1 MSIRGFS
8 KYEWALVAVVT
19 LVFVAHLALLGEP
32 HNAYVFDEAH
42 YVPGA
47 KCLLNGTVCKVEHPP
62 LAMAAIAA
70 GITLFG
76 DNGVGWRLFTVI
88 TGTLSLVIVYLI
100 TKKFAGGRV
109 ALLAAFLLGIENL
122 WFIHSSIAMLDILAI
137 FFVLLGTY
145 LFLSEQHIW
154 AGAAIGL
161 GMLAKEVMVLVL
173 PVLALYVALSRQN
186 LFSMDAFAKAAKT
199 VLAVCLP
206 AAIVF
211 MVGLGI
217 YDAAYDAFPTPFH
230 HVKRIIAHNQAFE
243 APRMSD
249 TVHPLRWFS
258 GFPASPYFVTSVSV
272 ANSSMKRMI
281 LQYLGQANLIILLFI
296 WLAIPLVWKQIQQ
309 REPLA
314 LLNALMIAVPYAFFI
329 YMAFERVTYPFY
341 MLVFIPSLCIIS
353 ALALDKL
360 PRNVVIAYCVGAL
373 IWFLY
378 WFPKNLLVI
387 GA

>member
-1 MSIRGFS
+1 MNFRAISR
-8 KYEWALVAVVT
+8 YDWALIMLII
-19 LVFVAHLALLGEP
+19 LVLVAHIALLGEP

-62 LAMAAIAA
+62 LAMASIAA

-76 DNGVGWRLFTVI
+76 DNGIGWRLFTVI
-88 TGTLSLVIVYLI
+88 AGTLSLAVVYLI
-100 TKKFAGGRV
+100 VKKFANSRV

-122 WFIHSSIAMLDILAI
+122 WFIHSSIAMLDIIAI
-137 FFVLLGTY
+137 FFVLLSTY
-145 LFLSEQHIW
+145 LFLAEQYIW
-154 AGAAIGL
+154 SGAFIGF
-161 GMLAKEVMVLVL
+161 GMLAKEVMVLAL
-173 PVLALYVALSRQN
+173 PVLALYVALSQPR
-186 LFSMDAFAKAAKT
+186 LFSRDSFVRIAKIMAA
-199 VLAVCLP
+199 VGIP
-206 AAIVF
+206 AAAVF
-211 MVGLGI
+211 LVGLGF
-217 YDAAYDAFPTPFH
+217 YDAAYEAFPSPIH
-230 HVKRIIAHNQAFE
+230 HVKRIIMHNQAFE

-296 WLAIPLVWKQIQQ
+296 WLAIPLVWKQIRE